1 LQKSGE
7 LLCYRNGLWIFFYFI
22 VKKYL
27 WCQVPFF
34 SCFQGVTRALDPFAK
49 TLTLI

>member
-22 VKKYL
+22 EKKYL
-27 WCQVPFF
+27 
-34 SCFQGVTRALDPFAK
+34 
-49 TLTLI
+49 